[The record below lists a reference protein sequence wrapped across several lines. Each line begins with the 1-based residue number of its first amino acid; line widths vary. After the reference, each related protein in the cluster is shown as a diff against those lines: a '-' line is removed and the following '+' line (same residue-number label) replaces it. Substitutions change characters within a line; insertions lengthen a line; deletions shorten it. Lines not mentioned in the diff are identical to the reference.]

1 MTFFVISASESLC
14 EAFNGAIK
22 RTTEVSS
29 AVQVWLGREIQRF
42 TKETIP
48 SLAQEIYAFSKD
60 FLTNLFWIVPYIALV
75 SGQYADCVATTIV
88 TCASGL
94 DRFLDDEESSQTIAL
109 VVGAPLAVNIAA
121 RAIRLFVTGNTSHA
135 ISLLFHMLCIAKLT
149 LIAKGLNK

>member
-1 MTFFVISASESLC
+1 MTSFVVSTQESLC
-14 EAFNGAIK
+14 EACNGAIHRAK
-22 RTTEVSS
+22 EVSS
-29 AVQVWLGREIQRF
+29 TVRVWFGREIQRF

-48 SLAQEIYAFSKD
+48 SLAQEIYALSKD
-60 FLTNLFWIVPYIALV
+60 FLTHLFWIVPYIALV
-75 SGQYADCVATTIV
+75 SGNYADCVITTIV

-121 RAIRLFVTGNTSHA
+121 RTIRLIVTGNAVHA
-135 ISLLFHMLCIAKLT
+135 VSLLFHMMCIAKLT